1 MKKVI
6 GIDLG
11 TGNLCV
17 SAIEGGKP
25 VVISN
30 SEGKRTTPSVI
41 SIKDGQR
48 LVGEGAKRQ
57 RIVNPKNTVSK
68 VKRFMGVDYDQCG
81 DIIKNV
87 NYDVKNVDGKP
98 RISIDGRDYSPE
110 ELSSYLLAKMKK
122 TAEDYL
128 GCEVTDAVITV
139 PAWFDNTAREATK
152 LAGELAG
159 LNVLRI
165 INEPTAAML
174 ASNLI
179 KDGKTVMV
187 ADIGEG
193 TTDFSICDNGSGVVE
208 VLASKGDVFLGGSDW
223 DNAIAK
229 WIRDEHLRLNGVD
242 LSNDVQSLQRVL
254 EAAETAKIEL
264 STSTSTEINLPYLGV
279 DKNNVPKHF
288 TATLTR
294 AKMENIT
301 KDLVEKVIECGRK
314 AMKAADIDYS
324 KLSCILLVGGQTRSL
339 ALQKALEDEFK
350 APLNKSVNPDEA
362 VAMGAAL
369 EANVLVGGEGSS
381 DILLLDVLP
390 VAVGIETLGGVFTH
404 LVDSNTTIP
413 CSKTEIFSTAVD
425 NQTSVQIRV
434 LQGERPMAVNNKL
447 IGQFTLD
454 GIVPAKRGIP
464 QIEVTFD
471 INANGILSVSAK
483 DKNTGKEQHIKIE
496 TKSSLSDEDIERI
509 KKEAK
514 EYEEEDKKAKENADK
529 LNTAENFIFS
539 NENIL
544 AETGDKIT
552 EDEKKELQGLI
563 DELKKLVENKE
574 YDKLEEAEKKVNDKW
589 AVLSNKIYNSD
600 KKE

>member
-1 MKKVI
+1 M
-6 GIDLG
+6 
-11 TGNLCV
+11 
-17 SAIEGGKP
+17 
-25 VVISN
+25 
-30 SEGKRTTPSVI
+30 
-41 SIKDGQR
+41 
-48 LVGEGAKRQ
+48 
-57 RIVNPKNTVSK
+57 
-68 VKRFMGVDYDQCG
+68 
-81 DIIKNV
+81 
-87 NYDVKNVDGKP
+87 
-98 RISIDGRDYSPE
+98 
-110 ELSSYLLAKMKK
+110 
-122 TAEDYL
+122 
-128 GCEVTDAVITV
+128 
-139 PAWFDNTAREATK
+139 
-152 LAGELAG
+152 
-159 LNVLRI
+159 
-165 INEPTAAML
+165 
-174 ASNLI
+174 
-179 KDGKTVMV
+179 
-187 ADIGEG
+187 
-193 TTDFSICDNGSGVVE
+193 E

-369 EANVLVGGEGSS
+369 EGNVLVGGEGSS

-413 CSKTEIFSTAVD
+413 CSKTEVFTTAAD

-434 LQGERPMAVNNKL
+434 LQGERPMAVNNKE
-447 IGQFTLD
+447 IGHFTLD
-454 GIVPAKRGIP
+454 GIVPAKRGVP

-552 EDEKKELQGLI
+552 EDEKNELQGLI